1 MTTKA
6 IFHRRGIYVIKNE
19 QTGRYEPLE
28 DMLEDID
35 FHIEEKEQEI
45 DRSKDRDL
53 KQGLKSYIKSLEN
66 NKSKLRA
73 KSKKLIDLSHKILIF
88 LDTPPQEL
96 LSALMSLLSHDEY
109 EAEYDYVDTHNG
121 IVTKSNVLRGWP
133 AVIFAQAIDYSHY
146 KRYPEIQRR
155 FITTN
160 PRMDTEKYKAAIDL
174 SADTFGIPDLCT
186 RPKS

>member
-1 MTTKA
+1 
-6 IFHRRGIYVIKNE
+6 
-19 QTGRYEPLE
+19 
-28 DMLEDID
+28 
-35 FHIEEKEQEI
+35 
-45 DRSKDRDL
+45 
-53 KQGLKSYIKSLEN
+53 
-66 NKSKLRA
+66 
-73 KSKKLIDLSHKILIF
+73 

-121 IVTKSNVLRGWP
+121 IVTKSNGLRGWP

-160 PRMDTEKYKAAIDL
+160 PRMDMKLQLIFPPIYLGFLTIC
-174 SADTFGIPDLCT
+174 I
-186 RPKS
+186 RPKYWKVRILKNAGS